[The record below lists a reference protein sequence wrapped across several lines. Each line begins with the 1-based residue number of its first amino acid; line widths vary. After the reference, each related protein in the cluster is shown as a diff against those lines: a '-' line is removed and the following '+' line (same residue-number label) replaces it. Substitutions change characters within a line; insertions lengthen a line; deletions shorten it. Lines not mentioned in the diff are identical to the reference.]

1 MIRINSNQLAC
12 LERTRLRFG
21 AHSPNLDPFLA
32 GLGSSSRTIW
42 REEPPRSSW
51 RSSLCH
57 RSSYT
62 FVCLLCVEGMKY
74 CRTALE
80 CLMAV
85 FDDPTYTVHIIHATY
100 LMVIYLETIRQ
111 TSIDDHLHLSWS
123 LSYTPVYRNK
133 LVNDHISFRYQRRSA
148 RTW

>member
-62 FVCLLCVEGMKY
+62 FACLLCVEGMKY

-100 LMVIYLETIRQ
+100 LMVIYLENHQ
-111 TSIDDHLHLSWS
+111 TNINWWSFTPQLITKLYASLQKQACQRPHLISIS
-123 LSYTPVYRNK
+123 T
-133 LVNDHISFRYQRRSA
+133 
-148 RTW
+148 